1 MNRIAFLRAYIKREP
16 ADLFSRHALS
26 MELVK
31 LGNDD
36 EARRLMEEILA
47 LDEYYLGTY
56 YHLGKLHERQAD
68 LQAAK
73 GVYLKGIEIAERL
86 NERNP
91 LRELKAALQQ
101 VNDELE
107 L

>member
-1 MNRIAFLRAYIKREP
+1 MNRIAFLKVYIKREP
-16 ADLFSRHALS
+16 ADLFSRHALA

-31 LGNDD
+31 QGDD
-36 EARRLMEEILA
+36 VEARLLMEEILA

-68 LQAAK
+68 LNAAK
-73 GVYLKGIEIAERL
+73 SVYLKGIEIAERL

-101 VNDELE
+101 LNDELE
-107 L
+107 